1 MKRYGNFETFKRS
14 NDDAIDSFDSIS
26 MSDIDADL
34 KQNIIPKDNLSQ
46 NDSKDSFDDG
56 FDLLDNIFS
65 KDQKSK

>member
-1 MKRYGNFETFKRS
+1 MTRYGNFETFKRS